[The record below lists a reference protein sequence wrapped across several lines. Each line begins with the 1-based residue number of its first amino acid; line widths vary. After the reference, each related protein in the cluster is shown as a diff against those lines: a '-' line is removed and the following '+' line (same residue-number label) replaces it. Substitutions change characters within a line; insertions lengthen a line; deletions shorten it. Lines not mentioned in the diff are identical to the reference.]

1 MAGRGEGVA
10 AALEPLLHVEGLRGI
25 LGQRATK
32 VPFILRR
39 NLSYMERA
47 PRQALAQGSGQVLDL
62 QLVAAASGLPPAPA
76 SCAVP
81 APPPADVVIAAVCV
95 VTVGRGGT
103 QAFVP
108 VAARGTV
115 VPPQPGSD
123 RTQLGLQLPLAG
135 GTPAGL
141 QGRCLLLL
149 CRRSTQLASL
159 LSLASW
165 ERSCSGWRQA
175 CGGSGC
181 KPLTPGVAAGA
192 AFGVLSSGARLSYLV
207 IPLDGLGASGSG
219 RAPGGV
225 QQHKQRLRWKDGV
238 LTTHVP
244 AAPASGGAA
253 PAAPFPWIELQQLGQ
268 QQAEEQQLGQEDSSK
283 AAPLDCRLRLVE
295 AGSGGERQAGSK
307 RKAGA
312 LEEREAGE
320 QAGATPPPPGPQQQ
334 QQQRQQQPLVDI
346 YCCSFDDS
354 RFVREAQRGYA
365 CPHRSC
371 GGLRCHSAA
380 GLQQHLHASHA
391 YHNYQFW
398 DAGDGTGLL
407 EVYLRCKPAW
417 IDSKGRFLPRD
428 LAVALQPN
436 SQQPGGGPGR
446 STLFYH
452 CPPRARRLRLGD
464 GGLYPRLEGE
474 EEEVEADGGWL
485 EEEEEETEPLT
496 APPSSSAPDSSA
508 PGGSLA
514 AAARPSRG
522 KAAPAAAKALP
533 RARKAAAPVRRRGQ
547 GLQLL
552 NHQGRPK
559 FYHSRTCVAMTRAE
573 LLADGDSDVEGEL
586 AEWKRDCSERLAE
599 QRQLCG
605 EQREFMASWNLWVHR
620 HHVHADADLPAA
632 VAAFAAAHAAQL
644 AADGPFRRCL
654 DAYLLNLWRFRLL
667 TPAQLHTLTAGLP
680 QLHGAV
686 GRGTPPAATAVDA

>member
-1 MAGRGEGVA
+1 M
-10 AALEPLLHVEGLRGI
+10 
-25 LGQRATK
+25 
-32 VPFILRR
+32 
-39 NLSYMERA
+39 
-47 PRQALAQGSGQVLDL
+47 
-62 QLVAAASGLPPAPA
+62 
-76 SCAVP
+76 
-81 APPPADVVIAAVCV
+81 
-95 VTVGRGGT
+95 
-103 QAFVP
+103 P

-407 EVYLRCKPAW
+407 EVYLRCKPGALVACVSFW
-417 IDSKGRFLPRD
+417 TGGRASRAALRLPARLVLFQLSRTTTMRH
-428 LAVALQPN
+428 LAVLLICFAPCPCLLCSLDRLQ
-436 SQQPGGGPGR
+436 GP
-446 STLFYH
+446 
-452 CPPRARRLRLGD
+452 
-464 GGLYPRLEGE
+464 
-474 EEEVEADGGWL
+474 
-485 EEEEEETEPLT
+485 
-496 APPSSSAPDSSA
+496 
-508 PGGSLA
+508 
-514 AAARPSRG
+514 
-522 KAAPAAAKALP
+522 
-533 RARKAAAPVRRRGQ
+533 
-547 GLQLL
+547 
-552 NHQGRPK
+552 
-559 FYHSRTCVAMTRAE
+559 
-573 LLADGDSDVEGEL
+573 
-586 AEWKRDCSERLAE
+586 
-599 QRQLCG
+599 
-605 EQREFMASWNLWVHR
+605 
-620 HHVHADADLPAA
+620 LPAKGPCCGA
-632 VAAFAAAHAAQL
+632 AAQL
-644 AADGPFRRCL
+644 ASRAAARGGRRSSITARRARGACG
-654 DAYLLNLWRFRLL
+654 WV
-667 TPAQLHTLTAGLP
+667 TAGCT
-680 QLHGAV
+680 
-686 GRGTPPAATAVDA
+686 RD